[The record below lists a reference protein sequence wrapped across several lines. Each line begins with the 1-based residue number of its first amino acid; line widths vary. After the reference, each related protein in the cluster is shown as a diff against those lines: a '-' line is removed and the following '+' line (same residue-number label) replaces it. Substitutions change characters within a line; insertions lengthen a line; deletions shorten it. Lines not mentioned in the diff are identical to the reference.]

1 MFGGGANMFSGG
13 GGDMYGGGGDMYG
26 GGGDMYSG
34 GGVMFSGGQSGD
46 MFGGSGGDMFGGS
59 GSDMF
64 GGGGDMYGAGG
75 DMFAAFDPLA
85 GQRFTEVVSYQND
98 YYYEDYSEAAAAT
111 EEYETLTMTAGSGG
125 TTYDWTTE
133 LSNNGTTIS
142 ASGMG
147 TSQYLSGTIANNRL
161 TGADDTIGVFEF
173 TGDSL
178 GANDIIVG
186 ETSATTIEGWAAT
199 ALSSVEHYNGDSLAF
214 IMYDNGSATSTAAV
228 FLFTGDT
235 TTNGIT
241 SSELDLIALADV
253 TQDSVTYDNI
263 V

>member
-1 MFGGGANMFSGG
+1 
-13 GGDMYGGGGDMYG
+13 MYGSGSGDLYG
-26 GGGDMYSG
+26 GSGDGDMYSG
-34 GGVMFSGGQSGD
+34 SSGDLYGNSGGDLYG
-46 MFGGSGGDMFGGS
+46 GGSGDKYGSGGVDILGGS
-59 GSDMF
+59 DLNPF
-64 GGGGDMYGAGG
+64 AG
-75 DMFAAFDPLA
+75 FDPLA
-85 GQRFTEVVSYQND
+85 GQKFPEVVIYRTDSNND
-98 YYYEDYSEAAAAT
+98 NTSEDAVALT
-111 EEYETLTMTAGSGG
+111 DEYETLTMTAGSGG

-147 TSQYLSGTIANNRL
+147 TAQYLSGTIADTRL

-178 GANDIIVG
+178 GSNDIIVG

-199 ALSSVEHYNGDSLAF
+199 ALSTVDHYDGDSLAL
-214 IMYDNGSATSTAAV
+214 IMYDNGAATSTAAI

-235 TTNGIT
+235 TTTGIT
-241 SSELDLIALADV
+241 SSELDLIAVADV
-253 TQDSVTYDNI
+253 TQDSITFNNI